1 MKKLLLNKELIEIVT
16 NIKSELHAIIKQ
28 NSEFKLAEFL
38 TILGGFWKLMAD
50 LTISR
55 LLI

>member
-1 MKKLLLNKELIEIVT
+1 MKKLLLNKELIEIIT

-38 TILGGFWKLMAD
+38 TVLGGFWKLMTD
-50 LTISR
+50 LTIFR

>member
-1 MKKLLLNKELIEIVT
+1 MKKLLLNKELIEIIT

-38 TILGGFWKLMAD
+38 TVLGGFWKLMAD
-50 LTISR
+50 LTIFR

>member
-1 MKKLLLNKELIEIVT
+1 MKKLLLNKELIEIIT

-38 TILGGFWKLMAD
+38 TVLGGFWKLMAP